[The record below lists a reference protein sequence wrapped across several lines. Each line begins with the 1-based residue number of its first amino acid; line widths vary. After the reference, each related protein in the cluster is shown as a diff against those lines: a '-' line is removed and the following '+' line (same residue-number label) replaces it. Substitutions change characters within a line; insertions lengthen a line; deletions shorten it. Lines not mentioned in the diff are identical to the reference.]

1 MKGGLGGFVQE
12 RMLPTCPGVPVRVG
26 IALRCVVL
34 LTCMCAAAAFQPA
47 AAQHLGGKFKVQA
60 APNVDKRQL
69 MDLVHIR
76 IVAKATIGYY
86 YTILGKNLDIK
97 YEDAKEENISL
108 KLDNLVVIPSST
120 WKYEQKK
127 LTSDEIVYG
136 HCLKYSYDG
145 ADYVLPIRGS
155 WIEQIQ
161 QEDKSNAPVRLNP
174 QLYVDDEIRNNL
186 SNESN
191 IQNLFEKT
199 CKSSLQ
205 EGDHVIIRSETLMPA
220 KGGMMADEVEL
231 SLGIASVGRTN
242 DTQYQKLKS
251 ILEGN
256 CLEKKESGNLGC
268 KGNMF
273 RILSQYVL
281 AITEGKE
288 GEGALLAIVGRKN
301 PEEAFELT
309 LDSLARWTAA
319 VGKAGEESPEPGFV
333 KPVYRHDDVEIPI
346 SVRKVPTGI
355 EIRVPS
361 GDRERNVVTRL
372 TCADKTEVEGVD
384 GLRQVVWPKFHL
396 KNEGGS
402 PVTKWLL
409 SRTESESGKFNGA
422 DQLFIGTDGVGA
434 FRVVES
440 FGDDQ
445 GKVRFWAHADA
456 DQFAGYKPAKVE
468 ISENDICRGP
478 PPVVQLVPWELSLSA
493 AMFERVA
500 PSTKVILRDDT
511 LIDLDGNETK
521 VVVEA
526 PRLKEI
532 RLSHPNKNDLVMD
545 FAQPGKRSKQLHQFA
560 QILREEDDKKRCTML
575 RNTFRLARKHGGDI
589 YAPGE
594 TRIAFREKYDT
605 ETAHSARKVAN
616 TDFFTIDVKKDEL
629 QVWMKG
635 QWQDLDEE
643 LSCGFEGSGLASAY
657 LVFDTDDFVAAGS
670 DGQVDECANPDDLT
684 DFEKMVFQCE
694 DAGGSEKLSSD
705 GAVLEAMWRQCASG
719 VWDFLSS
726 LDKIGRTIFVH
737 VHPDDECRPVFS
749 PLGDIIQS
757 DSSAVRLFS
766 DMGWKLRD
774 AADRAV
780 SVYDMGDGSAEAL
793 AKGFSGFAVDKV
805 APFDLVVFFRDPHAE
820 KASVK
825 KMGGNEKL
833 LQQYVVSGFLRKGS
847 CVLAEGVVALD
858 PGEAK
863 R

>member
-12 RMLPTCPGVPVRVG
+12 RVLPTCPGVPVRAG

-47 AAQHLGGKFKVQA
+47 AAQHLGGKFKVQV
-60 APNVDKRQL
+60 APDVDETQL

-76 IVAKATIGYY
+76 IVAKATIGYNWW
-86 YTILGKNLDIK
+86 TKNLDIK
-97 YEDAKEENISL
+97 YEDAKEAHTPLE
-108 KLDNLVVIPSST
+108 LDNLVVIPSST
-120 WKYEQKK
+120 WKYEQGK

-136 HCLKYSYDG
+136 HCLKYSYGG
-145 ADYVLPIRGS
+145 ANYVLPIRGS
-155 WIEQIQ
+155 WIEQTQ
-161 QEDKSNAPVRLNP
+161 QEDKSNDPVRLDP
-174 QLYVDDEIRNNL
+174 QLYVDDKIRNNL
-186 SNESN
+186 PNESD
-191 IQNLFEKT
+191 IQNMFEKT
-199 CKSSLQ
+199 CISSLQ
-205 EGDHVIIRSETLMPA
+205 EGNHVIIRSETLMPA
-220 KGGMMADEVEL
+220 KGGMMDGEVEL
-231 SLGIASVGRTN
+231 SLGIAFVGWTN
-242 DTQYQKLKS
+242 DTEYQKLKS
-251 ILEGN
+251 ILGGN

-309 LDSLARWTAA
+309 LDSLARWTA

-333 KPVYRHDDVEIPI
+333 KPIYRHDDVEIPI

-384 GLRQVVWPKFHL
+384 ELRQVVWPKFHL
-396 KNEGGS
+396 KNEGGP
-402 PVTKWLL
+402 PVTGWLL

-422 DQLFIGTDGVGA
+422 GQLFIDKGGVGA
-434 FRVVES
+434 FRVVEF
-440 FGDDQ
+440 FGDAQ
-445 GKVRFWAHADA
+445 GKVRFWAHTDD

-468 ISENDICRGP
+468 ISENDICRGN

-500 PSTKVILRDDT
+500 PSTKVILRDDR
-511 LIDLDGNETK
+511 LINLDGNETM

-532 RLSHPNKNDLVMD
+532 RLSHPNKNDLVID
-545 FAQPGKRSKQLHQFA
+545 FAQPGERSKQLHQFA
-560 QILREEDDKKRCTML
+560 RILREEDDKKRCTKL
-575 RNTFRLARKHGGDI
+575 RSTFPLARKHGGDI

-594 TRIAFREKYDT
+594 TRIAFRDKDNPEI
-605 ETAHSARKVAN
+605 AHSVRKVKD
-616 TDFFTIDVKKDEL
+616 TDFFTIDGKKDEL
-629 QVWMKG
+629 QIWMKG
-635 QWQDLDEE
+635 QWQNLDEE

-657 LVFDTDDFVAAGS
+657 LVFDTDDFAAAGS

-684 DFEKMVFQCE
+684 DIEKMVFQCE

-705 GAVLEAMWRQCASG
+705 GAVLEAMWRNCASG

-726 LDKIGRTIFVH
+726 LNKIGRTIFVH
-737 VHPDDECRPVFS
+737 VHPDDKDRPVFS
-749 PLGDIIQS
+749 HLGDIMQS

-780 SVYDMGDGSAEAL
+780 SVYDMEDMSAEAL
-793 AKGFSGFAVDKV
+793 AEGFYGFAVDKV

-847 CVLAEGVVALD
+847 CVLAEGV
-858 PGEAK
+858 GEVK